1 MAVAATLIRL
11 TQYATLR
18 DKVFHEGYFM
28 KQFHRPRYSA
38 LVALIVVL
46 GLISAPSDAQEV
58 PVIEYE
64 LENGLKVLMVPRP
77 GDPNIAAGWIAR
89 VGSVYERPGIT
100 GVAHLFEHMMFKGT
114 HAIGTEDITE
124 DLAIIEKLD
133 GIKAELAVEEAQL
146 LVAHRLGQIDDPG
159 DPDARTPR
167 HQELLTRFDD
177 LLARQQD
184 IVIKEDFSRVYT
196 AQGASG
202 MNAGTGNDFTV
213 YFINVP
219 ANKLELWFWMESD
232 RLLNPVFREF
242 YSERDVV
249 HEERRLRTDST
260 PTGKFQEQF
269 NAMFW
274 GSSPYSWPVV
284 GWPSDLEGMTRE
296 EALAFFDVYYAP
308 NNLSAALVGDFD
320 PEYAAALAERY
331 FGRIPR
337 GTRPPMEPR
346 TREMPQLAEKRMAAY
361 ADTNPQVV
369 IRYHS
374 VPDGHV
380 DEPALVVLGQL
391 LNGRTGRLYRGLVEG
406 QQVATNASGRQSG
419 YKFEGMFEIRGTAR
433 QGWTPEQVEKS
444 IYAELERLRT
454 EPVGERE
461 LQKVKNQNAASTFR
475 DLQGNFQ
482 LMIQLLFR
490 ENNRGWETINTDPAL
505 YEAVTTDDIQRV
517 ANTYFTEENR
527 AVAVYYRRATDG
539 EGEDQVLAGLDDQE
553 RVQARQTMAM
563 VAQLDAEQ
571 LQQFLAQV
579 EEMMAAVPE
588 ENRDLAEELLAIVEG
603 QIKATGGGR

>member
-1 MAVAATLIRL
+1 MQQFDLRRCATLVWL
-11 TQYATLR
+11 TVVCGL
-18 DKVFHEGYFM
+18 V
-28 KQFHRPRYSA
+28 SA
-38 LVALIVVL
+38 R
-46 GLISAPSDAQEV
+46 GQAQEV
-58 PVIEYE
+58 PVIEHE
-64 LENGLKVLMVPRP
+64 LENGMKVLMVPRP

-114 HAIGTEDITE
+114 RTIGTEDITE
-124 DLAIIEKLD
+124 DLAIIQQLD
-133 GIKAELAVEEAQL
+133 AIKTELAVEEAQL
-146 LVAHRLGQIDDPG
+146 LVAHRLGQTDEPNN
-159 DPDARTPR
+159 PEARSPR
-167 HQELLTRFDD
+167 HRELLVQFDD
-177 LLARQQD
+177 LLARQQE
-184 IVIKEDFSRVYT
+184 IVVKEDFSRIYT
-196 AQGASG
+196 EQGASG
-202 MNAGTGNDFTV
+202 MNAGTSHDFTV

-269 NAMFW
+269 DAMFW

-308 NNLSAALVGDFD
+308 NNIAAALVGDFA

-337 GTRPPMEPR
+337 GERPPLEPR

-361 ADTNPQVV
+361 ADTNPQVA

-374 VPDGHV
+374 VPDGHL

-391 LNGRTGRLYRGLVEG
+391 LNGRTGRLYRALVED
-406 QQVATNASGRQSG
+406 QQVATNASGGQSG
-419 YKFEGMFEIRGTAR
+419 FKFEGMFEVRGTAR
-433 QGWTPEQVEKS
+433 QGRTPEEVEQA
-444 IYAELERLRT
+444 IEAELERLRT

-475 DLQGNFQ
+475 DLEGNFQ
-482 LMIQLLFR
+482 LMVQLLIR

-505 YEAVTTDDIQRV
+505 YEAVTADDIRRV
-517 ANTYFTEENR
+517 ANEYFTQENR
-527 AVAVYYRRATDG
+527 AVAVYYRRTADG
-539 EGEDQVLAGLDDQE
+539 EGDDPVLAGLDDQE
-553 RVQARQTMAM
+553 REQARQTMAA
-563 VAQLDAEQ
+563 VAQLDADQ
-571 LQQFLAQV
+571 LQQFLAQA
-579 EEMMAAVPE
+579 EQMMAGAPE
-588 ENRDLAEELLAIVEG
+588 ENRDLAQAMLAIIEARIAAIG
-603 QIKATGGGR
+603 AGR